1 MHQLSSAVGRV
12 ELKLY
17 PKQMAEIDESMNYFW
32 DLLEGVP
39 GIRAHR
45 TAKGSKTTMG
55 GWYNLLG
62 IYNTEELEGLSVSR
76 FCEAVR
82 DEGVECG
89 PGCNKSL
96 HLHPIFNNIDVY
108 QDGKPSRIANSA
120 SDIRQ
125 PLGSLPVSEGIQERV
140 FSVPWFKHYRPELIK
155 EYADAYRKVSENYK
169 ELLDGDKGNPKELGG
184 WGLTFR
190 KK

>member
-39 GIRAHR
+39 GIRSHR

-62 IYNTEELEGLSVSR
+62 IYNTEELGGFQSADFVKQ
-76 FCEAVR
+76 CEMKVLNAVP
-82 DEGVECG
+82 DAT
-89 PGCNKSL
+89 NL
-96 HLHPIFNNIDVY
+96 YIY
-108 QDGKPSRIANSA
+108 
-120 SDIRQ
+120 
-125 PLGSLPVSEGIQERV
+125 IQ
-140 FSVPWFKHYRPELIK
+140 YLI
-155 EYADAYRKVSENYK
+155 
-169 ELLDGDKGNPKELGG
+169 
-184 WGLTFR
+184 T
-190 KK
+190 

>member
-1 MHQLSSAVGRV
+1 M
-12 ELKLY
+12 
-17 PKQMAEIDESMNYFW
+17 
-32 DLLEGVP
+32 
-39 GIRAHR
+39 
-45 TAKGSKTTMG
+45 
-55 GWYNLLG
+55 
-62 IYNTEELEGLSVSR
+62 
-76 FCEAVR
+76 R